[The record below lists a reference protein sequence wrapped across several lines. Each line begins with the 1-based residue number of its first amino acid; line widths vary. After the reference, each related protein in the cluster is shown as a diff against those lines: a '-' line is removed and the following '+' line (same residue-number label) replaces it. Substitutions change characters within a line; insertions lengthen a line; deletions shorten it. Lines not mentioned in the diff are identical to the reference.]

1 MSDVLD
7 GIDRICDEL
16 VAFHTEQL
24 HSLAREIKPNVSYD
38 DLMQSFDYPEM
49 ENYPVFKYQEG
60 ILAGIRVAYAA
71 LRADLKSR

>member
-16 VAFHTEQL
+16 VAYHTDQL
-24 HSLAREIKPNVSYD
+24 HKVAKEIKPNVTYD

-49 ENYPVFKYQEG
+49 ENCPFFKYQEG
-60 ILAGIRVAYAA
+60 LLAGIRVAYAA
-71 LRADLKSR
+71 IRADLNSS